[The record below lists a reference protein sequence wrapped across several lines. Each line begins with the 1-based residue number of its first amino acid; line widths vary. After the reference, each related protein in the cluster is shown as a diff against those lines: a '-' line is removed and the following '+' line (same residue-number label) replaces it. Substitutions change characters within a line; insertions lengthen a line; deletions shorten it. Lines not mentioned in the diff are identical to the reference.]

1 MEVIIKV
8 IEDLMIVTED
18 MMMKGKDIMRG
29 DDMRVMMEGEL
40 ILTDIMTGLMEDRK
54 IMIEEDIIM
63 ITEV

>member
-1 MEVIIKV
+1 
-8 IEDLMIVTED
+8 MIVPED
-18 MMMKGKDIMRG
+18 TMMKGKDITRG

-40 ILTDIMTGLMEDRK
+40 IMTDIMTGLMEDRK

>member
-8 IEDLMIVTED
+8 IEGLMIVPED
-18 MMMKGKDIMRG
+18 MMMKGKDITRG
-29 DDMRVMMEGEL
+29 DDMRVMMEGDL